1 MKLLELH
8 IDGFGKFHDRTISF
22 KDGINIIY
30 GKNEAGKSTLHTFI
44 RGMLFGIERGR
55 GRAAKNDT
63 YSKFEPWENSGT
75 YEGWLRLEKD
85 GTIYRIE
92 RRFRKDNKSLK
103 VINETRG
110 REEDATP
117 AFMNELLGGLNETT
131 YNNTISIGQ
140 LKSATEDGMVSELR
154 NYIANMNT
162 TGNISLNISKAST
175 FLRLQKRALEANLIP
190 DASREYTALL
200 AEIRNVE
207 AEIST
212 PEFENQ
218 LASYQNMRSQVK
230 SIIDNTQSERDVLED
245 QIQDAKRI
253 LTEYQFLDQ
262 SSVDAYS
269 QRADE
274 YYNNYRNFTEKGN
287 KKSRKVFS
295 VLALLLA
302 LSCIAGAIY
311 LRLTYPSDYIAVVGG
326 LGISALVF
334 LLIQTM
340 IRKGIKRDLAKA
352 EENKNLLLEMF
363 KKHLFRNKAGAYVKS
378 SEDLGDEGSSEVTVS
393 DEAMSAF
400 IKRMA
405 EFTSLCDMVRQSES
419 ASKKLMEDINSL
431 REKQNNCSE
440 MIEKQQRTQWELEKK
455 LEHLNNCKMQVTN
468 LKRVLTENDRIR
480 EEITAIE
487 LAQETLTELSSSIRD
502 SFGLY
507 LNKEASDLV
516 GGITGGIYDS
526 LSIDENLNVFLN
538 TKRKLVPLEQV
549 SSGTMDQVYL
559 ALRLAAA
566 KLLQGD
572 GEPFPLIFDDSFTQY
587 DEERLRTALKWM
599 AEAYDGQMLI
609 FTWSGLLLGLFF
621 LPVARQLPFPAT
633 GKSSEELR

>member
-1 MKLLELH
+1 SE
-8 IDGFGKFHDRTISF
+8 RTI
-22 KDGINIIY
+22 
-30 GKNEAGKSTLHTFI
+30 
-44 RGMLFGIERGR
+44 
-55 GRAAKNDT
+55 
-63 YSKFEPWENSGT
+63 
-75 YEGWLRLEKD
+75 
-85 GTIYRIE
+85 
-92 RRFRKDNKSLK
+92 
-103 VINETRG
+103 
-110 REEDATP
+110 
-117 AFMNELLGGLNETT
+117 
-131 YNNTISIGQ
+131 
-140 LKSATEDGMVSELR
+140 
-154 NYIANMNT
+154 
-162 TGNISLNISKAST
+162 
-175 FLRLQKRALEANLIP
+175 
-190 DASREYTALL
+190 
-200 AEIRNVE
+200 
-207 AEIST
+207 
-212 PEFENQ
+212 
-218 LASYQNMRSQVK
+218 
-230 SIIDNTQSERDVLED
+230 LED
-245 QIQDAKRI
+245 KILDAKKI
-253 LTEYQFLDQ
+253 LEEYQFTDQ
-262 SSVDAYS
+262 ASVDAYS
-269 QRADE
+269 QKAEE
-274 YYNNYRNFTEKGN
+274 YYNNYRDFDAKGK

-295 VLALLLA
+295 VFALLLA
-302 LSCIAGAIY
+302 IACLAGAVY
-311 LRLTYPSDYIAVVGG
+311 LRLTYPSDYITVVGG

-363 KKHLFRNKAGAYVKS
+363 KKHLFRTKAGAYVKS

-468 LKRVLTENDRIR
+468 LRRVLTENDRIR

-538 TKRKLVPLEQV
+538 TKRKLVSIEQV

-599 AEAYDGQMLI
+599 AEAYGGQMLI
-609 FTWSGLLLGLFF
+609 FTCHKRESQILQAHEIDFNY
-621 LPVARQLPFPAT
+621 V
-633 GKSSEELR
+633 EI